1 MPRLKTC
8 ALAGVRA
15 GVLVRRPPIA
25 PVYASGAGTL
35 TARPVD
41 GGAVGPGR
49 PRLTGLTR
57 FTRLTGSVRR
67 MACARFAPG
76 LRPPGR
82 TPTGAF
88 PMPAVARGPGVGP
101 GPLALLGAGGAG
113 RRGSRQVGHCG
124 VPFTRRAVH
133 CGSMRW
139 ACSTRLTRVAGLA
152 LRRSP
157 SGHDGTAPLH
167 LLACGLT
174 VLLGNLARGLPI
186 EVEAAGRRQ
195 QRLEV
200 RRGGGV
206 PVQHDGQ
213 GLAREQPRRALLDV
227 GLDAQLDGLGRALC
241 AKQGRKQLC
250 QPGGALCRR
259 QLGLG
264 GGGGCGRGFF
274 STRSCCL
281 LRRVSACGNWVHGDR
296 FSGFHTV
303 GRCHRVAL
311 LAGWCRARL
320 GSGGCRRAGARRLGG
335 DSLFGLDQGS
345 RGGFLGHLG
354 RVRRGGR
361 CGIVL
366 GGHRL
371 AVPFQCRVSWCRT
384 KGRDCRLVGRPRGG
398 AVRVVFSPPCA
409 RGATHAL
416 RLRSGFASRLAP
428 TPS

>member
-25 PVYASGAGTL
+25 PVYASGAGAL

-49 PRLTGLTR
+49 PRLTG
-57 FTRLTGSVRR
+57 FTRLTGGVRR
-67 MACARFAPG
+67 MACTGFARG
-76 LRPPGR
+76 LRPPGW

-88 PMPAVARGPGVGP
+88 PMPAVARGLGMGTRS
-101 GPLALLGAGGAG
+101 LALLSAGGAG
-113 RRGSRQVGHCG
+113 LRGSRQVGHCG
-124 VPFTRRAVH
+124 LPFTRRAVH

-139 ACSTRLTRVAGLA
+139 PCSTRLTRVAGLA

-186 EVEAAGRRQ
+186 QVEAAGGRQ

-241 AKQGRKQLC
+241 AKQGRKHFC

-264 GGGGCGRGFF
+264 GGGGCGRGFV
-274 STRSCCL
+274 STRGCCL
-281 LRRVSACGNWVHGDR
+281 LRRASVCGNWVHGDR
-296 FSGFHTV
+296 FSRVCTV

-311 LAGWCRARL
+311 RAGRCRGGHVARFCWGCIVIFNH
-320 GSGGCRRAGARRLGG
+320 GSG
-335 DSLFGLDQGS
+335 D
-345 RGGFLGHLG
+345 FLGHLG
-354 RVRRGGR
+354 RVRRGSR

-366 GGHRL
+366 CGHRL
-371 AVPFQCRVSWCRT
+371 ALPSQCRVSWCRC
-384 KGRDCRLVGRPRGG
+384 KGRDCRLVRRPRGG
-398 AVRVVFSPPCA
+398 AVRGVFPMPRA
-409 RGATHAL
+409 QGATHAL
-416 RLRSGFASRLAP
+416 PLPSGLASRLTP
-428 TPS
+428 TWS